1 MKTIVK
7 EDLVSDEVALRL
19 HNKGIQILSD
29 HTIIYERGS
38 HTLEYYKPTQ
48 SQLKKYLSQNYQI
61 FVNTMPDLS
70 VNEVQGFDVYVS
82 SFNFPK
88 KIVGFKRTEED
99 RLRSLIGA
107 LFPSYFLEKDFD
119 KLKTIFIAGKVYGIQ
134 IASKVIDGNYHKDE
148 AKDELIELI
157 ERTVEAKQLKNFIE
171 QPPK

>member
-7 EDLVSDEVALRL
+7 EDLVSDEVALIL

-29 HTIIYERGS
+29 HTTTVEYF
-38 HTLEYYKPTQ
+38 LEFYKPTQ

-88 KIVGFKRTEED
+88 KIVGFKRTEEEAYNK
-99 RLRSLIGA
+99 G
-107 LFPSYFLEKDFD
+107 FLEAIK
-119 KLKTIFIAGKVYGIQ
+119 
-134 IASKVIDGNYHKDE
+134 
-148 AKDELIELI
+148 
-157 ERTVEAKQLKNFIE
+157 
-171 QPPK
+171 

>member
-1 MKTIVK
+1 MKTIVN
-7 EDLVSDEVALRL
+7 EYLVSDEVVFKLYE
-19 HNKGIQILSD
+19 KGISILSD

-88 KIVGFKRTEED
+88 KIVGFKQTEQEAYNK
-99 RLRSLIGA
+99 G
-107 LFPSYFLEKDFD
+107 FLEAL
-119 KLKTIFIAGKVYGIQ
+119 KLI
-134 IASKVIDGNYHKDE
+134 
-148 AKDELIELI
+148 
-157 ERTVEAKQLKNFIE
+157 
-171 QPPK
+171 P